1 MKPIKITTV
10 LVDRAN
16 YGRLKPVLEI
26 MHSDADIDLNLVCT
40 GTMLL
45 DRFGKA
51 VDLVKKDGF
60 DVTEEIYIEL
70 EGSVPST
77 MAKSIGLAVIELS
90 NAFQRQ
96 SPDFVLLIGDRSE
109 ALGAAIAAVYQNF
122 CLIHIQGGEVTGS
135 IDESARHAITKLAH
149 YHFPSTKQAGKNIIQ
164 MGERKE
170 TVFSYGCPSVD
181 VVSKIRKYP
190 ATTSFN
196 EGVGP
201 ELNFVKE
208 YLLVLFHPVTTEYSS
223 SEKQMEEVLYAIKE
237 LNMQTLLIWPN
248 IDAGSDGVSQAI
260 RRFREYNHSTLLH
273 AYKNFEPE
281 EYIPLL
287 DNAVCAI
294 GNSSSFLRDASFLG
308 TPIVLVGSRQDG
320 REHSDAVMRA
330 EANREDII
338 KKVKV
343 QLNHGRYEE
352 SELYGQEGVSIK
364 IVERIKNLTKY
375 SQKKFVKIL
384 CK

>member
-16 YGRLKPVLEI
+16 YGRLKPVLEVMRDDSGI
-26 MHSDADIDLNLVCT
+26 ELNLVCT

-45 DRFGKA
+45 DRFGKV

-60 DVTEEIYIEL
+60 NVTEEIYIEL

-109 ALGAAIAAVYQNF
+109 ALGAAIAAVYQNY
-122 CLIHIQGGEVTGS
+122 CLIHIQGGEITGS

-149 YHFPSTKQAGKNIIQ
+149 YHFPSTKQARKNIIQ

-190 ATTSFN
+190 APSLLN

-201 ELNFVKE
+201 ELNFAKE

-223 SEKQMEEVLYAIKE
+223 SEKQMEEVLSAIKE

-260 RRFREYNHSTLLH
+260 RRFREL
-273 AYKNFEPE
+273 
-281 EYIPLL
+281 
-287 DNAVCAI
+287 
-294 GNSSSFLRDASFLG
+294 
-308 TPIVLVGSRQDG
+308 
-320 REHSDAVMRA
+320 
-330 EANREDII
+330 
-338 KKVKV
+338 
-343 QLNHGRYEE
+343 
-352 SELYGQEGVSIK
+352 
-364 IVERIKNLTKY
+364 
-375 SQKKFVKIL
+375 
-384 CK
+384 

>member
-16 YGRLKPVLEI
+16 YGRLKPVLEV
-26 MHSDADIDLNLVCT
+26 MSDDSGIELNLVCT

-60 DVTEEIYIEL
+60 NVTEEIYIEL

-109 ALGAAIAAVYQNF
+109 ALGAAIAAVYQNY
-122 CLIHIQGGEVTGS
+122 CLIHIQGGEITGS

-149 YHFPSTKQAGKNIIQ
+149 YHFPSTKQARKNIVQ

-190 ATTSFN
+190 APSLLN

-201 ELNFVKE
+201 ELNFAKE

-223 SEKQMEEVLYAIKE
+223 SEKQMEEVLSAIKE

-260 RRFREYNHSTLLH
+260 RRFREYNHSTQLH

-294 GNSSSFLRDASFLG
+294 GNSSSFIRDASFLG
-308 TPIVLVGSRQDG
+308 TPVVLVGTRQDG
-320 REHSDAVMRA
+320 RERTKAVIKVVENKDKIVDAVKYQ
-330 EANREDII
+330 I
-338 KKVKV
+338 
-343 QLNHGRYEE
+343 NHGRYEV
-352 SELYGQEGVSIK
+352 SNLYGTVGASTRIVKQIK
-364 IVERIKNLTKY
+364 LLEKYKQKQFVTKN
-375 SQKKFVKIL
+375 
-384 CK
+384 

>member
-1 MKPIKITTV
+1 MKPIKITAV

-26 MHSDADIDLNLVCT
+26 MHDDSDIDLNLVCT

-60 DVTEEIYIEL
+60 NVTEEIYIEL

-109 ALGAAIAAVYQNF
+109 ALGAAIAAVYQNY
-122 CLIHIQGGEVTGS
+122 CLIHVQGGEITGS

-149 YHFPSTKQAGKNIIQ
+149 YHFPSTKQARKNIVQ

-190 ATTSFN
+190 SPTILN

-201 ELNFVKE
+201 ELNFAKE

-223 SEKQMEEVLYAIKE
+223 SEKQMEEVLSAIKE

-260 RRFREYNHSTLLH
+260 R
-273 AYKNFEPE
+273 
-281 EYIPLL
+281 
-287 DNAVCAI
+287 
-294 GNSSSFLRDASFLG
+294 
-308 TPIVLVGSRQDG
+308 
-320 REHSDAVMRA
+320 
-330 EANREDII
+330 
-338 KKVKV
+338 
-343 QLNHGRYEE
+343 
-352 SELYGQEGVSIK
+352 
-364 IVERIKNLTKY
+364 
-375 SQKKFVKIL
+375 
-384 CK
+384 

>member
-16 YGRLKPVLEI
+16 YGRLKPVLEVMRDDSGI
-26 MHSDADIDLNLVCT
+26 ELNLVCT

-60 DVTEEIYIEL
+60 NVTEEIYIEL

-109 ALGAAIAAVYQNF
+109 ALGAAIAAVYQNY

-149 YHFPSTKQAGKNIIQ
+149 YHFPSTKQARKNIIQ

-190 ATTSFN
+190 APTLLN

-201 ELNFVKE
+201 ELNFAKE

-223 SEKQMEEVLYAIKE
+223 SEKQMEEVLSAIKE

-260 RRFREYNHSTLLH
+260 RRFREYNHSIQLH

-330 EANREDII
+330 EANGEDII

-375 SQKKFVKIL
+375 SQKKFCEDIM
-384 CK
+384 

>member
-16 YGRLKPVLEI
+16 YGRLRPVLEVMRDDLGI
-26 MHSDADIDLNLVCT
+26 ELNLVCT

-60 DVTEEIYIEL
+60 NVSEEIYIEL

-77 MAKSIGLAVIELS
+77 MAKSIGLAVIELC

-109 ALGAAIAAVYQNF
+109 ALGAAIAAVYQNY
-122 CLIHIQGGEVTGS
+122 CLIHIQGGEITGS

-149 YHFPSTKQAGKNIIQ
+149 YHFPSTKQAQKNIVQ

-190 ATTSFN
+190 APSRLN
-196 EGVGP
+196 KGVGP
-201 ELNFVKE
+201 ELNFSKE
-208 YLLVLFHPVTTEYSS
+208 YLLVLFHPVTTEYFS
-223 SEKQMEEVLYAIKE
+223 SEQQMEEVLSAIKE
-237 LNMQTLLIWPN
+237 LNMQTVLIWPN

-260 RRFREYNHSTLLH
+260 RRFREYNHSTQLH
-273 AYKNFEPE
+273 AYKNFESE

-294 GNSSSFLRDASFLG
+294 GNSSSFIRDASFLG
-308 TPIVLVGSRQDG
+308 TPVVLVGTRQDG
-320 REHSDAVMRA
+320 RERTKAVIKVVENKDKIVDAVKYQ
-330 EANREDII
+330 I
-338 KKVKV
+338 
-343 QLNHGRYEE
+343 NHGRYEV
-352 SELYGQEGVSIK
+352 SNLYGTVGVSTRIVKQIK
-364 IVERIKNLTKY
+364 LLEKYKQKQFVMKNY
-375 SQKKFVKIL
+375 
-384 CK
+384 

>member
-16 YGRLKPVLEI
+16 YGRLKPVLEVMRDDSGI
-26 MHSDADIDLNLVCT
+26 ELNLVCT

-45 DRFGKA
+45 DRFGKV

-60 DVTEEIYIEL
+60 NVTEEIYIEL

-109 ALGAAIAAVYQNF
+109 ALGAAIAAVYQNY

-149 YHFPSTKQAGKNIIQ
+149 YHFPSTKQARKNIVQ

-190 ATTSFN
+190 APSLLN

-201 ELNFVKE
+201 ELNFAKE

-223 SEKQMEEVLYAIKE
+223 SEKQMEEVLSAIKE

-260 RRFREYNHSTLLH
+260 RRFREYNHSTQLH

-287 DNAVCAI
+287 DSAVCAI
-294 GNSSSFLRDASFLG
+294 GNSSSFIRDASFLG
-308 TPIVLVGSRQDG
+308 TPVVLVGTRQDG
-320 REHSDAVMRA
+320 RERTKAVIKVVENKDKIIDAVKFQ
-330 EANREDII
+330 I
-338 KKVKV
+338 
-343 QLNHGRYEE
+343 NHGRYEA
-352 SELYGQEGVSIK
+352 SNLYGTVGVSTRIVKQIK
-364 IVERIKNLTKY
+364 LLEKYKQKQFVTKN
-375 SQKKFVKIL
+375 
-384 CK
+384 

>member
-1 MKPIKITTV
+1 MKPIKITAV

-16 YGRLKPVLEI
+16 YGRLKPVLEVMRDDSGI
-26 MHSDADIDLNLVCT
+26 ELNLICT

-60 DVTEEIYIEL
+60 NVTEEIYIEL

-109 ALGAAIAAVYQNF
+109 ALGAAIAAVYQNY
-122 CLIHIQGGEVTGS
+122 CLIHVQGGEITGS

-149 YHFPSTKQAGKNIIQ
+149 YHFPSTKQARKNIVQ

-190 ATTSFN
+190 SPTILN

-201 ELNFVKE
+201 ELNFAKE

-223 SEKQMEEVLYAIKE
+223 SEKQMEEVLSAIKE

-248 IDAGSDGVSQAI
+248 IDAGSDGVSQEI
-260 RRFREYNHSTLLH
+260 RRFREYNNSTKLH

-287 DNAVCAI
+287 YNAVCAI
-294 GNSSSFLRDASFLG
+294 GNSSSFIRDASFLG
-308 TPIVLVGSRQDG
+308 TPVVLVGTRQDG
-320 REHSDAVMRA
+320 RERTKAVIRVVENKDKIVDAVKCQ
-330 EANREDII
+330 I
-338 KKVKV
+338 
-343 QLNHGRYEE
+343 NHGRYEA
-352 SELYGQEGVSIK
+352 SNLYGTVGASTRIVKQIK
-364 IVERIKNLTKY
+364 LLEKYKQKQFVTKN
-375 SQKKFVKIL
+375 
-384 CK
+384 